1 MQKMFLI
8 TALSLFSYASNAQS
22 LAGDGCGTVTTQ
34 EEMQA
39 IYDFV
44 QSNNAVKHK
53 TTTTVDSI
61 PLTIHIVSK
70 DDGTG
75 GYPLQNLFPLICN
88 LNTRYAPVS
97 MYFYIAWP
105 IRFIS
110 NSSYYQHDFS
120 TGYQMMQSNHVG
132 QTTNVY
138 LVEDPAGTCGYF
150 SPGAD
155 GVAIGKKCAAVNSTT
170 LVHELGHYFGLPHTF
185 YGWENGNTPTMSKQE
200 LVRRG
205 VGANCTTA
213 GDGFCDTDAD
223 YLYNRWSCPYNGFN
237 VLLDQTGDTLK
248 PDPTLYMSYSDDAC
262 MTRFSTLQIG
272 AMRNNLYNKRNYLR
286 TKTATPYAAMSVPTV
301 INPVNNM
308 IYSNTKWISWNNV
321 PGAEYY
327 YVKITSAALPTV
339 IRQEALTNNTYM
351 NITMPLSA
359 GANYLVTI
367 VPLNGKNVCG
377 TNTIGY
383 PFSYSTALGV
393 EDATAKDNKI
403 LVQPNPIIN
412 QASISITTLKKGNYS
427 LQVYNMAGQLMQ
439 QQPEHHQGGSLNS
452 TINMASFPNGVYTL
466 AIVGEGFKAVEK
478 MIVQH

>member
-1 MQKMFLI
+1 MQKTLLI
-8 TALSLFSYASNAQS
+8 IALSLFSYAANAQS
-22 LAGDGCGTVTTQ
+22 LAERGCGTVTT
-34 EEMQA
+34 EAEMQA
-39 IYDFV
+39 IYDFT
-44 QSNNAVKHK
+44 QAHNSARNK
-53 TTTTVDSI
+53 TSAGVDSI

-88 LNTRYAPVS
+88 LNTRYAPVN

-105 IRFIS
+105 VKFIS
-110 NSSYYQHDFS
+110 NSSYYQHSFS
-120 TGYQMMQSNHVG
+120 IGYQMMQSNNVA

-138 LVEDPAGTCGYF
+138 FVEDPAGTCGYF

-185 YGWENGNTPTMSKQE
+185 LGWENGATPAINKQE

-205 VGANCTTA
+205 TGANCTTA

-223 YLYNRWSCPYNGFN
+223 YLGSRWTCPYNGFN
-237 VLLDQTGDTLK
+237 VLLDPVGDTVK

-272 AMRNNLYNKRNYLR
+272 AMQNNLYTKRNYLR
-286 TKTATPYAAMSVPTV
+286 LKTAPPYAAMSVPTV

-308 IYSNTKWISWNNV
+308 IYANTKWISWNNV
-321 PGAEYY
+321 PGADYY

-339 IRQEALTNNTYM
+339 IRQEELTNNTYM
-351 NITMPLSA
+351 NITMPLNA

-377 TNTIGY
+377 TKSIAY
-383 PFSYSTALGV
+383 PFSYSTTLGV
-393 EDATAKDNKI
+393 EDATAKNNTI
-403 LVQPNPIIN
+403 LVQPNPVIN
-412 QASISITTLKKGNYS
+412 QATISVASLKNGTYS
-427 LQVYNMAGQLMQ
+427 LQVYNMTGQLMQ
-439 QQPEHHQGGSLNS
+439 QQAVLHHGGSLSS
-452 TINMASFPNGVYTL
+452 TVNMALLPNGVYTISL
-466 AIVGEGFKAVEK
+466 VGEGFKAVEK